1 MRPAFP
7 PQLRGATRGTPCY
20 VEARWSNILLTA
32 VSRMSSRQQKG
43 PLSTP
48 KRPPCRVAIRGA
60 PPHASKGR
68 MGVGR

>member
-1 MRPAFP
+1 MRPAFL
-7 PQLRGATRGTPCY
+7 PQLRGAARGTPCY
-20 VEARWSNILLTA
+20 VEALWSNILLTS
-32 VSRMSSRQQKG
+32 VSTMSSRQQKG

-48 KRPPCRVAIRGA
+48 GTPALPGGRPGA